1 MVWAPAFLFQ
11 SSDFRFQIHMTSR
24 YARALVLLITFFSLG
39 GGALPAYAQRGNRS
53 GDQPGK
59 QPQLPPKWKGD
70 ASVKGKVTDDTGKPV
85 AAAKVTFVFTELNT
99 GFFVPTRKNGE
110 FEAED
115 MKPGAWR
122 LQVDA
127 PNFIVVR
134 QDVTIAAKNN
144 PPIAIVVTRDNSPE
158 LLTKA
163 EALFKA
169 GKDAE
174 ARAEYMTVLAAHP
187 ELTAINRAIAFTYG
201 HEKNHPEALKYLD
214 LALASNPND
223 ATLLQ
228 LAAASAMEVSDYP
241 RAMGYLGRIDEAT
254 LTDPEMMVN
263 AAMNLLNRRRSAEA
277 TTVLTR
283 VIGHFPTATDA
294 FFYRAYAA
302 MQAGKPA
309 DAKPDLEE
317 CLRLAPSGP
326 LAAQAK
332 EMLSRIP

>member
-1 MVWAPAFLFQ
+1 MTPAY
-11 SSDFRFQIHMTSR
+11 R
-24 YARALVLLITFFSLG
+24 
-39 GGALPAYAQRGNRS
+39 GALAALATAIALGIAAPPAHAQRGRG
-53 GDQPGK
+53 GDQPGR

-70 ASVKGKVTDDTGKPV
+70 ATIKGKVTDETGKPV

-99 GFFVPTRKNGE
+99 GFFVPTKKNGE
-110 FEAED
+110 FEGED
-115 MKPGAWR
+115 MKPGEWR

-134 QDVTIAAKNN
+134 QTVTLAAKNN
-144 PPIAIVVTRDNSPE
+144 PPIAIVVKRDNSPE

-174 ARAEYMTVLAAHP
+174 ARSEYMTVLAAHP

-241 RAMGYLGRIDEAT
+241 RAMGYLGRIDDAT
-254 LTDPEMMVN
+254 LTDPDMMVN

-283 VIGHFPTATDA
+283 VIGRFPTAADA
-294 FFYRAYAA
+294 FFYRAYAT

-309 DAKPDLEE
+309 DARADLEE
-317 CLRLAPSGP
+317 CLKLAPAGP
-326 LAAQAK
+326 LAPQAK
-332 EMLSRIP
+332 EMLSRIQ